1 MTDKILALVDGS
13 IYSESVCH
21 HAAWV
26 ASRLDAGEDLLQ
38 MLGRREAPT
47 GDLSGTL
54 RLGVRTA
61 LLEELAELDAQRA
74 CLAQAKGRLIFEDA
88 KAVI

>member
-1 MTDKILALVDGS
+1 
-13 IYSESVCH
+13 
-21 HAAWV
+21 
-26 ASRLDAGEDLLQ
+26 

-74 CLAQAKGRLIFEDA
+74 RLAQAKGRLIFEDA